1 MLKKWG
7 YFQHYCT
14 ELLWVGSECLKSLCP
29 WSPTLPQP
37 AVWTSLA
44 KTDRTLPFR
53 LCYGVKSRFERELEH
68 TECSMHAFSMH
79 FSSSSGSKD
88 TRCADKAECRTPP
101 ALCPALPMQIY
112 QKDTNK
118 NLNAH
123 KNLGCHQSSTTR
135 VRLRQPLRTS
145 WGLPVWTVSKSSG
158 ASCLRATFNWN
169 AEILAAAKTTASG
182 FTTVCT
188 VRALTADEPSSIK
201 TELKAF
207 PLNPFDYKR
216 RHTHAGWETVTYT
229 GHERTLPSLAARISC
244 MIPVRKKGCKGNS
257 EGGFCGVLQNVLFPC
272 MGRMHQGKLPNIDLL
287 IQVSIWRC
295 HCGPE
300 DQKMTKDLIRK
311 DGH

>member
-1 MLKKWG
+1 MGKERGNRGKGERLVPHSLQTCLWKAVFSRMMGTGDAVSVSNVKVLKEWE
-7 YFQHYCT
+7 YFQHYCI
-14 ELLWVGSECLKSLCP
+14 ELLWVGSECLKSRCP
-29 WSPTLPQP
+29 WSPTLPRP

-44 KTDRTLPFR
+44 KTDGTLPFR
-53 LCYGVKSRFERELEH
+53 LCYGVKSRFERGLEH

-112 QKDTNK
+112 QDTNK
-118 NLNAH
+118 NLNTH
-123 KNLGCHQSSTTR
+123 KNLGCDKSSTTR
-135 VRLRQPLRTS
+135 VRLRQPLCTS

-188 VRALTADEPSSIK
+188 ARALTADEPSSIK

-207 PLNPFDYKR
+207 PLNPFDYQETP
-216 RHTHAGWETVTYT
+216 HTQAGRQWRTPATR
-229 GHERTLPSLAARISC
+229 GHC
-244 MIPVRKKGCKGNS
+244 PV
-257 EGGFCGVLQNVLFPC
+257 
-272 MGRMHQGKLPNIDLL
+272 
-287 IQVSIWRC
+287 
-295 HCGPE
+295 
-300 DQKMTKDLIRK
+300 
-311 DGH
+311 